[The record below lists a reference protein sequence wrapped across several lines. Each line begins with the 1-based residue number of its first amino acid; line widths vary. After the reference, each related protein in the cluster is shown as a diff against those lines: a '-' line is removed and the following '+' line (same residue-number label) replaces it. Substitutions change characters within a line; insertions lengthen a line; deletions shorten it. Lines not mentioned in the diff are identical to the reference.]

1 MIILCLLY
9 CKHLSAAHVL
19 GRLDIS
25 CLVYIGFGSALQIQ
39 KNVFFVLHCSRLS
52 LYFHNIGFGSALQIQ
67 KNVFFCFALLSPFT
81 IFATESMH
89 KDNMENKVYTYK
101 HPHPSV
107 TVDCVIFG
115 FDGASL
121 QVLLIE
127 RGAEPFKGCWA
138 FPGGFLNMDESAD
151 EGAMRELEEETG
163 LTGAYMEQ
171 FHTYSAPDRDPR
183 ERVITIAHYALVRT
197 SEVRPGDDAS
207 RARWFSLNE
216 VPPLAFDHARIL
228 KDALTRLRERIHF
241 HPVAFGLLPKE
252 FTMKELRSLYEA
264 VFCVSFDHRSFG
276 GRMLRTG
283 LLVKV
288 APASGHKSSV
298 YRFDTEKYEE
308 LRRNGIFPEF

>member
-52 LYFHNIGFGSALQIQ
+52 LYFHNIGFGSAIQIQ
-67 KNVFFCFALLSPFT
+67 KTFFCFVLLSPFT
-81 IFATESMH
+81 IFAKESMH
-89 KDNMENKVYTYK
+89 KDNMGNKVYTYK

-115 FDGASL
+115 FDGSSL

-138 FPGGFLNMDESAD
+138 FPGGFLNMDESAA

-241 HPVAFGLLPKE
+241 HPVAFSLLPKE
-252 FTMKELRSLYEA
+252 FTMKELRTLYEA

-298 YRFDTEKYEE
+298 YRFDAEKYEE

>member
-1 MIILCLLY
+1 M
-9 CKHLSAAHVL
+9 
-19 GRLDIS
+19 G
-25 CLVYIGFGSALQIQ
+25 
-39 KNVFFVLHCSRLS
+39 
-52 LYFHNIGFGSALQIQ
+52 
-67 KNVFFCFALLSPFT
+67 
-81 IFATESMH
+81 
-89 KDNMENKVYTYK
+89 NKVYTYK

-115 FDGASL
+115 FDGSSL

-298 YRFDTEKYEE
+298 YRFDAEKYEE

>member
-1 MIILCLLY
+1 
-9 CKHLSAAHVL
+9 
-19 GRLDIS
+19 
-25 CLVYIGFGSALQIQ
+25 
-39 KNVFFVLHCSRLS
+39 
-52 LYFHNIGFGSALQIQ
+52 
-67 KNVFFCFALLSPFT
+67 
-81 IFATESMH
+81 MH
-89 KDNMENKVYTYK
+89 KDNMGNKVYTYK

-138 FPGGFLNMDESAD
+138 FPGGFLNMDESAAQ
-151 EGAMRELEEETG
+151 GAMRELEEETG

-298 YRFDTEKYEE
+298 YRFDAEKYEE

>member
-1 MIILCLLY
+1 VPDIYRIR
-9 CKHLSAAHVL
+9 L
-19 GRLDIS
+19 GIADS
-25 CLVYIGFGSALQIQ
+25 KKC
-39 KNVFFVLHCSRLS
+39 
-52 LYFHNIGFGSALQIQ
+52 
-67 KNVFFCFALLSPFT
+67 FFCFALLPPFA
-81 IFATESMH
+81 IFAKESMH
-89 KDNMENKVYTYK
+89 KDNMGNKVYTYK

-138 FPGGFLNMDESAD
+138 FPGGFLNMDESAAQ
-151 EGAMRELEEETG
+151 GAMRELEEETG